1 MSNMIAHL
9 KRKLNRTDKK
19 GGIEGLPMEL
29 MIIIVVA
36 ALGTAILVGWMS
48 NIEEPQTIGDV
59 DSSASQFVLS
69 KDTGNFSTTITVRD
83 NNGDPI
89 EGATVV
95 LTGCG
100 VKNASSSNYYSYS
113 YSNTSNS
120 GTSVNGTTNSNGE
133 VTFNNLS
140 VTKTSAGVGYVNV
153 HVSAGDYG
161 ENNTLKIP
169 VVR

>member
-9 KRKLNRTDKK
+9 KTKLNRPDRK

-36 ALGTAILVGWMS
+36 ALGTAVLVGWMGS
-48 NIEEPQTIGDV
+48 IEEPQTIGDV
-59 DSSASQFVLS
+59 DSTQTQFVLGNN
-69 KDTGNFSTTITVRD
+69 DTKSFSTKITVRD

-89 EGATVV
+89 KGATVV

-100 VKNASSSNYYSYS
+100 VKNSSYS
-113 YSNTSNS
+113 
-120 GTSVNGTTNSNGE
+120 GTPTVCGTTNDSGE
-133 VTFNNLS
+133 ISFNNIY
-140 VTKTSAGVGYVNV
+140 VTKTSPGVGYVNV

-161 ENNTLKIP
+161 ENNSLKIP

>member
-1 MSNMIAHL
+1 MIAHL
-9 KRKLNRTDKK
+9 KTKLNRPDKK

-59 DSSASQFVLS
+59 DSTQTQFVLGNT
-69 KDTGNFSTTITVRD
+69 DTKTFSTKITVRD

-89 EGATVV
+89 KGATVV

-100 VKNASSSNYYSYS
+100 VKSSYYSS
-113 YSNTSNS
+113 ASKT
-120 GTSVNGTTNSNGE
+120 VCGTTDDNGE
-133 VTFNNLS
+133 ISFNNIS
-140 VTKTSAGVGYVNV
+140 VTKTSPGVGYVNV

-161 ENNTLKIP
+161 ENNSLKIP

>member
-1 MSNMIAHL
+1 MIAHL
-9 KRKLNRTDKK
+9 KRKLNRPDRK

-59 DSSASQFVLS
+59 DSTQSQFVLGNN
-69 KDTGNFSTTITVRD
+69 DTKAFSTTITVRD
-83 NNGDPI
+83 GNGDPI
-89 EGATVV
+89 KGATVV

-100 VKNASSSNYYSYS
+100 VKNSSYYSSSN
-113 YSNTSNS
+113 
-120 GTSVNGTTNSNGE
+120 GSVYGTTNDNGE
-133 VTFNNLS
+133 VSFNNIK
-140 VTKTSAGVGYVNV
+140 VTKTTPGVGYVNV
-153 HVSAGDYG
+153 SVSAGEYG
-161 ENNTLKIP
+161 ENNSLKIP